1 MEQWLFLLAGVFV
14 GGIGIW
20 FLLNRKQS
28 ELDTQISHQKTQ
40 LDALRQKGEDQKVAL
55 TESAKTLEQY
65 RQLAEDRG
73 YRIATLESE
82 NNHLEQLTKDK
93 KTEMEQLQKQLSGEF
108 ENIANRILTKRSKE
122 MSENQNQRLTDVLA
136 PFKERIASFE
146 QKVSETYEKELRDK
160 LNLQAEV
167 KRLYELNQRISEE
180 AGNLTKAL
188 KGDVKKMGNWG
199 ELILERI
206 LEQSGLTK
214 GREYDREVAM
224 TNGEGIAIRP
234 DVIINLP
241 DQKHLIIDSKLS
253 LVAYE
258 RYVNATSEEEQKVAL
273 KAHLESMRT
282 HIRTLHDKSY
292 ATAKALNTPDFVLM
306 FVPVEASFAAA
317 VEGDSE
323 LFGFAWDRKIVPVS
337 PSTLLA
343 TLRTISSIW
352 RQENQNKN
360 ALEIARQSGTL
371 YDKLVGFVNDL
382 DKVGKS
388 LEAVHGH
395 YGNAMNKLSQGRGN
409 LISKAEKIKE
419 LGAKSSK
426 NMPAQFAQ
434 TDTDAIEQTEGL

>member
-1 MEQWLFLLAGVFV
+1 MEQWLFLVVGVLA
-14 GGIGIW
+14 GGIGVW
-20 FLLNRKQS
+20 FLGYKKRS
-28 ELDTQISHQKTQ
+28 ELAAQVSHQQTQ
-40 LDALRQKGEDQKVAL
+40 LETFLQKVEDQRVAL
-55 TESAKTLEQY
+55 TEGAKTLEQY

-82 NNHLEQLTKDK
+82 NSHLEQLTKDK
-93 KTEMEQLQKQLSGEF
+93 KTELEQLQQQLSGEF
-108 ENIANRILTKRSKE
+108 ENIANRILSNRSQE
-122 MSENQNQRLTDVLA
+122 MSETQNRRLTDVLT

-167 KRLYELNQRISEE
+167 KRLYDLNQRISEE
-180 AGNLTKAL
+180 AGNLTRAL

-224 TNGEGIAIRP
+224 TNGEGAAIRP
-234 DVIINLP
+234 DVIIYLP

-258 RYVNATSEEEQKVAL
+258 RYVNATTKEDQQVAL
-273 KAHLESMRT
+273 KGHLESMRL

-292 ATAKALNTPDFVLM
+292 ATAQALNTPDFVLM

-323 LFGFAWDRKIVPVS
+323 LFGFAWERKIVPVS

-352 RQENQNKN
+352 RQDNQNKN
-360 ALEIARQSGTL
+360 ALEIARQSGIL

-388 LEAVHGH
+388 LEVVQGH
-395 YGNAMNKLSQGRGN
+395 YGSAMNKLSLGRGN

-419 LGAKSSK
+419 LGAKTSK
-426 NMPAQFAQ
+426 NMPAQLA
-434 TDTDAIEQTEGL
+434 TTDADALD

>member
-1 MEQWLFLLAGVFV
+1 MEQWLYLLVGVFV
-14 GGIGIW
+14 GGFGIW
-20 FLLNRKQS
+20 FLLNRKHSALVAQFS
-28 ELDTQISHQKTQ
+28 YQKTQ
-40 LDALRQKGEDQKVAL
+40 LDALLQKVEDQKVAL
-55 TESAKTLEQY
+55 NESTKTLEQY

-93 KTEMEQLQKQLSGEF
+93 KTELEQLQKQLSGEF
-108 ENIANRILTKRSKE
+108 ENIANRILTKRSQE
-122 MSENQNQRLTDVLA
+122 MSDSQNQRLTDVLT

-214 GREYDREVAM
+214 GREFDREVAM
-224 TNGEGIAIRP
+224 TNGEGTSIRP
-234 DVIINLP
+234 DVIIYLP

-258 RYVNATSEEEQKVAL
+258 RYVNAASEEEQKMAL

-323 LFGFAWDRKIVPVS
+323 LFGFAWERKIVPVS

-388 LEAVHGH
+388 LEVVHGH

-434 TDTDAIEQTEGL
+434 TDTDVIDVTTS